1 MSKKHE
7 KTITLDP
14 EKLLEEYEYARS
26 EYKKA
31 IGDQLRDYWDG
42 YLSAFERFLD
52 EADIDDL

>member
-1 MSKKHE
+1 MTDKYE
-7 KTITLDP
+7 KTITVDP
-14 EKLLEEYEYARS
+14 EKLLEEYKYAQS

-52 EADIDDL
+52 EADIDYL

>member
-1 MSKKHE
+1 MSNKYE
-7 KTITLDP
+7 KTITLDTQ
-14 EKLLEEYEYARS
+14 KLLEEYDYART

-52 EADIDDL
+52 EANIDYL

>member
-7 KTITLDP
+7 KTITLDT
-14 EKLLEEYEYARS
+14 EKLLEEYDYARS

-52 EADIDDL
+52 EADIDYL

>member
-1 MSKKHE
+1 MTTNRE
-7 KTITLDP
+7 KTITLDT
-14 EKLLEEYEYARS
+14 EKILEEYEYARS

-52 EADIDDL
+52 EADIDYL